1 MNKSRYHQINILKN
15 YYFNNENTKKKLFMC
30 CDTGKTNIEV
40 IKYYINNDVKLFI
53 YKPPRLIISKL

>member
-15 YYFNNENTKKKLFMC
+15 YYFNKENTKRKLFMC
-30 CDTGKTNIEV
+30 CDTGNTNIQ
-40 IKYYINNDVKLFI
+40 IIKLFI